1 MIAKYKCLKC
11 KHGWEGKCGPVICP
25 ECSYVYVKW
34 LNVKEVLDQI
44 EVNRYF
50 KF

>member
-11 KHGWEGKCGPVICP
+11 KHGWEGKCGPTMCP
-25 ECSYVYVKW
+25 KCNHLYIKW